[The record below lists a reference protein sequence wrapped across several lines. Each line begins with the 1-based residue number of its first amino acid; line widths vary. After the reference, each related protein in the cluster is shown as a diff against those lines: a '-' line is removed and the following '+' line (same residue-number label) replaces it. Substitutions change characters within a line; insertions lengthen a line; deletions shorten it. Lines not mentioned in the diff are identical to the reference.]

1 MQRTISIRPNQFQT
15 DLFQIISGQTDLV
28 WPYQFET
35 DLDQISLNSASRSE
49 GFENH
54 LFWMIF
60 GHFSSIF
67 YFGNKYFEKK
77 NWA

>member
-1 MQRTISIRPNQFQT
+1 MQRTISIRPNQFE
-15 DLFQIISGQTDLV
+15 TDLV

-67 YFGNKYFEKK
+67 LFWK
-77 NWA
+77 